1 MVQQAQGPMFLLLQ
15 CSQILFQTMTRLL
28 HDLPM
33 GHFTSFPSTMTIFFV
48 VVAVFAVSSIT
59 SFLCASHKHVRSQR
73 YRDGFHFSTTGHRI
87 NSDLGGISSKAL
99 LMAKMISW
107 RKGGEEEDAVWK
119 KTIMM
124 GERCRPL
131 DFSGRIDYDTEGNQ
145 LPQVPQRSPHHRD
158 CAALVKS

>member
-1 MVQQAQGPMFLLLQ
+1 
-15 CSQILFQTMTRLL
+15 
-28 HDLPM
+28 
-33 GHFTSFPSTMTIFFV
+33 MTIFFV

-59 SFLCASHKHVRSQR
+59 SFLCALHKHVRSQR
-73 YRDGFHFSTTGHRI
+73 YSDGFDVSTRDHRI
-87 NSDLGGISSKAL
+87 NSNLGGISSKAL

-107 RKGGEEEDAVWK
+107 RKGDEEEDAVWK

-145 LPQVPQRSPHHRD
+145 LPQVPQRSPHKRD
-158 CAALVKS
+158 GTALVKS